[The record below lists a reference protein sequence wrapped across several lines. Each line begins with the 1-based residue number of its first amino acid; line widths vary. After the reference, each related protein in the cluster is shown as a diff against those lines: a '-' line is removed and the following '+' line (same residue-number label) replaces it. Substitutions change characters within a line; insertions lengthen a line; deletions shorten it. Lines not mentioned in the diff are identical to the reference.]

1 MIKDRWSIDN
11 QITVR
16 VGERLENSA
25 LPFSGRHPIVLTW
38 CFQITSHLKNQGKAM
53 SMNEIRSHLV
63 SKIYVVV
70 INIFSHNRVIQSHR
84 VEAPWTRFLA
94 GYCWWGEKRAGR
106 TTSHSV
112 RIRLRGARISLFRSA
127 ARVFRI
133 TRPLVRHAENTAEAF
148 HSENERPFVN
158 GSISAKKTR
167 CYQQRCCFAESWF
180 MTLSRDTSA
189 LVTIALRHRD
199 WPLDRLR
206 MFSWSSQTI
215 ATFC

>member
-1 MIKDRWSIDN
+1 MIKDRWSIDD
-11 QITVR
+11 QRTVR

-25 LPFSGRHPIVLTW
+25 LSFSGRHPIVLSW
-38 CFQITSHLKNQGKAM
+38 RFQITSHLKNQGKAM

-84 VEAPWTRFLA
+84 VEAPWTPF
-94 GYCWWGEKRAGR
+94 
-106 TTSHSV
+106 
-112 RIRLRGARISLFRSA
+112 LRGTVDGERRERGEQLRTQWESGYGGREYLYFRSA

-148 HSENERPFVN
+148 HSKNERPFVN

-167 CYQQRCCFAESWF
+167 RYQQRCCFAESWF

-199 WPLDRLR
+199 WPLDRSR